1 MSVVDEVERELLR
14 LRTRQADGS
23 LTGQRTSTMTHVV
36 WAPPRWLE
44 RARHFL
50 AGLEER
56 HPARTIFLIPERG
69 RANRVTADVRLRQ
82 TAVEGLPNEVFA
94 EVIEL
99 RLRGGAAEH
108 PASLLLPLL
117 VSDLPAFCR
126 WRGEPD
132 WRSSSLAE
140 IVGVCD
146 RLVVNSSEW
155 SRPSRGYARLAS
167 LFDRIAVSDIAFSR
181 TLPWRARIAELWP
194 STAGVERIR
203 VEGPQAD
210 ALLLVGWLRSRL
222 RRDVSLTRRGAPELK
237 AVWLDGERVTG
248 VTAPARSPSDMLS
261 DELDIT
267 GRDRVYEA
275 AVRAAADASELHDA
289 WL

>member
-1 MSVVDEVERELLR
+1 MPIVDEVERELFR
-14 LRTRQADGS
+14 LRARESDGS
-23 LTGQRTSTMTHVV
+23 LTGQRTSTMTHIV

-44 RARHFL
+44 RAREVL

-69 RANRVTADVRLRQ
+69 RSNQVKADVHLRQ
-82 TAVEGLPNEVFA
+82 TTVEGLPGEVFA

-99 RLRGGAAEH
+99 RLRGGASEH

-132 WRSSSLAE
+132 WRSSALAE

-155 SRPSRGYARLAS
+155 SRASRGYARLCS

-194 STAGVERIR
+194 SVAEVERVR

-210 ALLLVGWLRSRL
+210 ALLLAGWLRSRL
-222 RRDVSLTRRGAPELK
+222 RRDVSLSRRNAPEVQ
-237 AVWLDGERVTG
+237 AVWLDGDPVDAVPG
-248 VTAPARSPSDMLS
+248 APRTPSDLLS
-261 DELDIT
+261 DELDVA

-275 AVRAAADASELHDA
+275 AVRAAADESELDDA

>member
-1 MSVVDEVERELLR
+1 MPIVDEVERELFR
-14 LRTRQADGS
+14 LRARESDGS
-23 LTGQRTSTMTHVV
+23 LTGLRTSTMTHVV
-36 WAPPRWLE
+36 WAPLRWLE
-44 RARHFL
+44 RAREVL

-69 RANRVTADVRLRQ
+69 RSNQVKADVHLRQ
-82 TAVEGLPNEVFA
+82 TTVEGLPGEVFA

-99 RLRGGAAEH
+99 RLRGGASEH

-132 WRSSSLAE
+132 WRSSALAE

-155 SRPSRGYARLAS
+155 MRPSRGYARLVS

-181 TLPWRARIAELWP
+181 TLPWRARISELWP
-194 STAGVERIR
+194 SVAEVERVR

-210 ALLLVGWLRSRL
+210 ALLLAGWLRSRL
-222 RRDVSLTRRGAPELK
+222 RRDVALSRRGAPEVNG
-237 AVWLDGERVTG
+237 VWLDGEPVEAIPG
-248 VTAPARSPSDMLS
+248 APRSPSDLLS
-261 DELDIT
+261 DELDVA

-275 AVRAAADASELHDA
+275 AVRAAADASELDDA

>member
-1 MSVVDEVERELLR
+1 MPIVDEVERELFR
-14 LRTRQADGS
+14 LRARESDGS

-44 RARHFL
+44 RAREVL

-69 RANRVTADVRLRQ
+69 RSNQVKADVRLRQ
-82 TAVEGLPNEVFA
+82 TTVEGLAGEVFA

-99 RLRGGAAEH
+99 RLRGGASEH

-126 WRGEPD
+126 WRGEPG
-132 WRSSSLAE
+132 WRSSALAE

-155 SRPSRGYARLAS
+155 PRASRGYARLCS
-167 LFDRIAVSDIAFSR
+167 LFDRIAVSDIAYSR

-194 STAGVERIR
+194 SVAEVERLR

-210 ALLLVGWLRSRL
+210 ALLLAGWLRSRL
-222 RRDVSLTRRGAPELK
+222 RRDVSLSRRHAPEVQ
-237 AVWLDGERVTG
+237 AVWLDGEPLEVVTG
-248 VTAPARSPSDMLS
+248 APRSPSDLLS
-261 DELDIT
+261 DELDVT
-267 GRDRVYEA
+267 GRDKVYEA
-275 AVRAAADASELHDA
+275 AVRAAADASELDDA

>member
-1 MSVVDEVERELLR
+1 MSVVAEVEHELLR
-14 LRTRQADGS
+14 LRTRESDGS

-44 RARHFL
+44 RAREVL

-69 RANRVTADVRLRQ
+69 RSNEVKAEVHLRE
-82 TAVEGLPNEVFA
+82 TAVEGLPSEVFA

-99 RLRGGAAEH
+99 RLRGGSAEH

-126 WRGEPD
+126 WRGEPA
-132 WRSSSLAE
+132 WRSSALAE

-155 SRPSRGYARLAS
+155 SRPSRGYARLVS

-194 STAGVERIR
+194 SISGVGRLR

-210 ALLLVGWLRSRL
+210 AVLLAGWLRSRL
-222 RRDVSLTRRGAPELK
+222 RRDVSLTRRGAAELRG
-237 AVWLDGERVTG
+237 VWLDGERVEG
-248 VTAPARSPSDMLS
+248 VAAPPRSPSDMLS
-261 DELDIT
+261 DELDVT
-267 GRDRVYEA
+267 GRDKVYEA
-275 AVRAAADASELHDA
+275 AVRAAADTSELDDA